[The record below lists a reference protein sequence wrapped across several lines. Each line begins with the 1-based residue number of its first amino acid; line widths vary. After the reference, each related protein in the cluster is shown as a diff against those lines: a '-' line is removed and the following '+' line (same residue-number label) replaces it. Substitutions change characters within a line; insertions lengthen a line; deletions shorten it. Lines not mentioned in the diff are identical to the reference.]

1 MGLIAPPTYVA
12 PPAIEALRFGLYS
25 IANMPAPQ
33 GRWELGIEW
42 EPVAGERAALRA
54 SECVDDYTQSVEP
67 REGEDTLEGIP
78 FVVVGSY
85 ACKSA
90 SRPLDEAE
98 TRAVLHLSAGE
109 ERAVEYAI
117 ATGEMGNA
125 PAFQGA
131 TDVTLTPGTPMN
143 LADAFGVLESELAKT
158 NGSVGAIHVPRL
170 LGPMAQ
176 DFGLVAREGQH
187 VETLLGTYVAFG
199 GGYDL
204 ANVGPDGNAPAA
216 GTAWVFATGRPTI
229 RRGEVFIQP
238 DEAHFIDKQNN
249 DVVILA
255 QRTILVSW
263 NEPTFAVLVNTSVEP
278 DAA

>member
-12 PPAIEALRFGLYS
+12 PPALEALRFGLYS

-67 REGEDTLEGIP
+67 RDGETTLEGIP
-78 FVVVGSY
+78 FIVVGSY
-85 ACKSA
+85 KCKSA
-90 SRPLDEAE
+90 SRPMDEAE
-98 TRAVLHLSAGE
+98 ERALLHLAAGE

-117 ATGEMGNA
+117 TTGELGNE
-125 PAFQGA
+125 PSFQGA
-131 TDVTLTPGTPMN
+131 DDLTPTPGTPVN
-143 LADAFGVLESELAKT
+143 LADAFGLVESELAQ
-158 NGSVGAIHVPRL
+158 NDGSVGAIHLPRL

-176 DFGLVAREGQH
+176 DFGLVAREGGH
-187 VETLLGTYVAFG
+187 IETLLGTYVAFG

-216 GTAWVFATGRPTI
+216 GSAWLYATGRPTI
-229 RRGEVFIQP
+229 RRGDTFVQP
-238 DEAHFIDKQNN
+238 DEAHFIDKDNN

-255 QRTILVSW
+255 QR
-263 NEPTFAVLVNTSVEP
+263 AVLVTWNTPTVAVLVKTSV
-278 DAA
+278 DD